1 MAFTNSMKYNP
12 ATDLTATSSKN
23 WPDDQRRRFIK
34 LANEVFDPNQ
44 AARGDFYVRRD
55 GGKGGET
62 IDDWVEGVLGGHTG
76 QIFLTGDSGVG
87 KTNVLLYWADVLNMQ
102 VKLCGISEDR
112 SLAES
117 IENELVALT
126 GQNTQVFEVAQSET
140 RSQDRGVA
148 AKGLHLRQG
157 DSVETTT
164 KASSVQDVLEDRLA
178 KAMYANRCHLII
190 FDNLQNLPVEDLSV
204 LGGMMERFADLK
216 NTVEA
221 EGEKWDFYPKI
232 AAAGVSMNAK
242 DLIGSN
248 PSRARRIESR
258 RVDHMSE
265 VETSEIAQ
273 RGFDEL
279 EVPID
284 EEALKLISF
293 YSDGFPFFVKQICNA
308 TAKAWAEDESTFI
321 SVETVK
327 AGVIQMTNY
336 TDDTEEQ
343 QLKAA
348 RGSKRTG
355 IRPRVLQVI
364 AESEGSSWTSTDVVN
379 EWPSRWGQTTK
390 SPVGLALNQLAD
402 YGLLVKSAINK
413 KTFEYSFAN
422 PRLRSYIRR
431 NPIAE

>member
-12 ATDLTATSSKN
+12 VYELGNNEKN
-23 WPDDQRRRFIK
+23 WSKDQKREFIK
-34 LANEVFDPNQ
+34 LVNEVFDPNQ
-44 AARGDFYVRRD
+44 AARGDFYVRRTD
-55 GGKGGET
+55 SAGRET
-62 IDDWVEGVLGGHTG
+62 IDDWVEGVLGGQTE

-87 KTNVLLYWADVLNMQ
+87 KTNLLLYWADALDMR

-112 SLAES
+112 SLADS
-117 IENELVALT
+117 IENELVRLT
-126 GQNTQVFEVAQSET
+126 GESTRVFEVAQSET
-140 RSQDRGVA
+140 RSKELGA
-148 AKGLHLRQG
+148 AKGIHLRR
-157 DSVETTT
+157 DRSIATTT
-164 KASSVQDVLEDRLA
+164 KASSLQDVLEDRLA
-178 KAMYANRCHLII
+178 KAMYENGYRLII

-221 EGEKWDFYPKI
+221 EGEKWAFYPKI

-265 VETSEIAQ
+265 AETSEIAQ

-279 EVPID
+279 DVQID

-308 TAKAWAEDESTFI
+308 TAKAWAEDSSTVI
-321 SVETVK
+321 SVGTVK
-327 AGVIQMTNY
+327 VGVNQMTNY
-336 TDDTEEQ
+336 TDDSEEL

-355 IRPRVLQVI
+355 VRPRVLQVI

-379 EWPSRWGQTTK
+379 EWPERWGQATK
-390 SPVGLALNQLAD
+390 SPVGLALNQLTEF
-402 YGLLVKSAINK
+402 GLLVKSAINK

-431 NPIAE
+431 HPIAE